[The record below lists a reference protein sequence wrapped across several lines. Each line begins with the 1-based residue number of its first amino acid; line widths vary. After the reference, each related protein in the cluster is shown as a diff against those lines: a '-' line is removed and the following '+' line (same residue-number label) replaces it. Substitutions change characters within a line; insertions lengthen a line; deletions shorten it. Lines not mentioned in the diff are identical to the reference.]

1 LGLYDEK
8 DITVR
13 GLEIVK
19 NAARVYLESYTS
31 ILMVD
36 QKRLEAF
43 YGREVILADRDKVE
57 TESDEILSHASTS
70 DVALLVVGDPF
81 GATTHTDILLRAR
94 ALKIPTDV
102 VHNASI
108 MNAIG
113 ACGLQLYSFGQAV
126 SIPFWTD
133 TWKPDSWLGRIQ
145 ENAALGLHTLVLLD
159 IKVKEQS
166 EENLARGRKIFE
178 PPRYMTPTVALSQLL
193 SALASHDA
201 PNDKLST
208 ESTLSPMHTLALAL
222 SRVGTPTQ
230 SILAGTLSQLAALPE
245 DAFGPPL
252 HSLVIVGSRMH
263 PIEVE
268 FASKWAV
275 DGEWLRVAQDVYDI
289 QIEG

>member
-1 LGLYDEK
+1 MFYLIGLGLFDEK
-8 DITVR
+8 DITIR

-19 NAARVYLESYTS
+19 NATRVYLESYTS

-36 QKRLEAF
+36 KERLEAF
-43 YGREVILADRDKVE
+43 YGREVILADRDMVE
-57 TESDEILSHASTS
+57 TASDEILSHASTS

-81 GATTHTDILLRAR
+81 GATTHHDILLRAR
-94 ALKIPTDV
+94 ALNIPTDV

-145 ENAALGLHTLVLLD
+145 ENVGLGLHTLVLLD

-166 EENLARGRKIFE
+166 EEDLARGRKIFQ
-178 PPRYMTPTVALSQLL
+178 PPRYMTPA
-193 SALASHDA
+193 
-201 PNDKLST
+201 
-208 ESTLSPMHTLALAL
+208 STLSPTHTLALAL

-230 SILAGTLSQLAALPE
+230 SIRAGTLAQLATLPE

-252 HSLVIVGSRMH
+252 HSLVIVGSRVH
-263 PIEVE
+263 PMEIE
-268 FASKWAV
+268 FTSKWAI
-275 DGEWLRVAQDVYDI
+275 DGDWLRVARDVYAVE
-289 QIEG
+289 IESE